1 MGEIAM
7 QKADKSNREE
17 EDDQTMHLYRTRGR

>member
-17 EDDQTMHLYRTRGR
+17 DDQTMHLYRTRGR